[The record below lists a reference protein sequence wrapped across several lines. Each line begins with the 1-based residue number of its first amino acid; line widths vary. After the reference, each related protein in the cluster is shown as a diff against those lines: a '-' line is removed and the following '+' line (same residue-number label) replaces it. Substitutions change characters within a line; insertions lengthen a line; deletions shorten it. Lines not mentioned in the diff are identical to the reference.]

1 MNVLNLLKLTLSTP
15 VWMVDTMDGKQQQ
28 GIIKPEYYLIFRK
41 IYEKYILLV
50 SNESQIYNF

>member
-1 MNVLNLLKLTLSTP
+1 MNVLNLLKLSTP